1 MQNNW
6 FFKAYKDADAILE
19 NISVA
24 RAFTHEHQMEMLDQ
38 MAGLFYEQVL
48 RVLRLKIKFYR
59 KLILIKGWHL
69 QIDDYRFH
77 HRAIP
82 R

>member
-1 MQNNW
+1 MAKLS
-6 FFKAYKDADAILE
+6 FFKANKDADAILE

-48 RVLRLKIKFYR
+48 RVFRLY
-59 KLILIKGWHL
+59 L
-69 QIDDYRFH
+69 
-77 HRAIP
+77 
-82 R
+82 